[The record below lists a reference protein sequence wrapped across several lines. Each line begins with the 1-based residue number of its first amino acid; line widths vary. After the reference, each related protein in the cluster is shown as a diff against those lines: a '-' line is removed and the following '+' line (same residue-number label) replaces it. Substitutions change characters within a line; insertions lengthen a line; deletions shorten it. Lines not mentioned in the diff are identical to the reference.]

1 MARVERVEQGRLA
14 RPVIGSYGRH
24 GQPLAPAAGHDQP
37 LAPQSAAASRWLPR
51 PTAASRWLPQSG
63 TASSRGRPWPPT
75 VASERHDIS
84 RAASARRNLP
94 RRPTQGATS
103 CARTMA
109 TAGGWVSMIMFLKY
123 YVDDK
128 LGEITM
134 LRYFKKIRDEPTSNK
149 SSPPPPPPPPPPPL
163 PAPLDA
169 DSNEYPSDP
178 GLRKHILKY
187 NVNEREIVRRY
198 YLQKGPFQPKNHE
211 FPWRSCPKEKRR
223 FRAIWFSLHPNWLE
237 YSIAKDATFCLYC
250 YLFKADHGG
259 QSGGDSFVTEGFK
272 NWRKKEK
279 FNEHVGN
286 QSSIHNRCMMAAYDL
301 MNQKQHI
308 ETCLVNQS
316 SQVAIDYRV
325 CLTASIDCIRFLV
338 RQGLAFRG
346 HDESTNS
353 LNHGNFLELLRFLA
367 DHNEDINRVPLD
379 NAPSNLKLTSPD
391 IQKDIIRSIAYLT
404 TNSILGDLGDEL
416 FTILV
421 DEARDISVKEQMALL
436 YDLLSIS
443 NLRGQG
449 YDGASNM
456 KGEFNSLKSLIM
468 MENPSAYYVHYF
480 AHQLQLTL
488 VAVVENHIRISTFFD
503 VAAQLNN
510 IVGAS
515 CKRRDILR
523 EKQFEKVIKGICNC
537 DIFTGQEEGKDHKQR
552 AQANNLLELIRKYE
566 FIFQMHLMKNILGVT
581 NDLSQAL
588 QRKDQDIVN
597 AMILARSSKHQLQTM
612 KDDGWDLL
620 LNEVSLF
627 CVKYEVVTPRME
639 DLFVFHGRSRRN
651 IEGRTNLHYYRVETF
666 YEVIDLQLQ
675 ELNSRFN
682 EVNTELLLCMSCLDP
697 SNSFSAYDKR
707 KLLQFAQFYPSDF
720 SPIELM
726 HLEPQL
732 DNFIFD
738 MRSSN
743 QFSEVVGISQ
753 LAKRMVQLKKHRLY
767 PLVYLL
773 LKLALLLPVAT
784 ATVERVFSAMKI
796 IKTSLQNQLGDDMVN
811 DCLIPYIERDVFDT
825 IDNEAIIQ
833 HFQNMKSRRVIL

>member
-1 MARVERVEQGRLA
+1 MGGVHGDGRRLGK
-14 RPVIGSYGRH
+14 RQRDRSDGE
-24 GQPLAPAAGHDQP
+24 AGT
-37 LAPQSAAASRWLPR
+37 AAAETGRTTTTGWTAVAATNLGSEILTVLFWKIAAALPGVENLSSEKPDDMVKDILFEPVRKAQDATHFYMTSEGMWLPCGPR
-51 PTAASRWLPQSG
+51 NPGAHFYMT
-63 TASSRGRPWPPT
+63 
-75 VASERHDIS
+75 SE
-84 RAASARRNLP
+84 
-94 RRPTQGATS
+94 G
-103 CARTMA
+103 
-109 TAGGWVSMIMFLKY
+109 K
-123 YVDDK
+123 
-128 LGEITM
+128 ITM

-178 GLRKHILKY
+178 GLRKHILEY

-198 YLQKGPFQPKNHE
+198 YLQK
-211 FPWRSCPKEKRR
+211 
-223 FRAIWFSLHPNWLE
+223 E
-237 YSIAKDATFCLYC
+237 YSIAKDAAFCLYC

-259 QSGGDSFVTEGFK
+259 QSDGDSFVTEGFK

-325 CLTASIDCIRFLV
+325 RLTASIDCIRFLV

-367 DHNEDINRVPLD
+367 DHNEDINRVALD

-421 DEARDISVKEQMALL
+421 DEARDISVKEQMAVALRFVDERGNIVERFLGLVHVSDTTALSLKTAINSLL
-436 YDLLSIS
+436 CQHGLSIS

-456 KGEFNSLKSLIM
+456 RGEFNGLKSLIM
-468 MENPSAYYVHYF
+468 MENPSAYYVHCF

-488 VAVVENHIRISTFFD
+488 VAVAENHIRISTFFD
-503 VAAQLNN
+503 VVAQLNN

-523 EKQFEKVIKGICNC
+523 EKQFEKVIKGICNG

-552 AQANNLLELIRKYE
+552 AQANNLLELIGKYE

-597 AMILARSSKHQLQTM
+597 AMIH
-612 KDDGWDLL
+612 
-620 LNEVSLF
+620 
-627 CVKYEVVTPRME
+627 
-639 DLFVFHGRSRRN
+639 
-651 IEGRTNLHYYRVETF
+651 
-666 YEVIDLQLQ
+666 
-675 ELNSRFN
+675 ELNNRFN
-682 EVNTELLLCMSCLDP
+682 E
-697 SNSFSAYDKR
+697 
-707 KLLQFAQFYPSDF
+707 
-720 SPIELM
+720 
-726 HLEPQL
+726 
-732 DNFIFD
+732 
-738 MRSSN
+738 
-743 QFSEVVGISQ
+743 
-753 LAKRMVQLKKHRLY
+753 
-767 PLVYLL
+767 
-773 LKLALLLPVAT
+773 
-784 ATVERVFSAMKI
+784 
-796 IKTSLQNQLGDDMVN
+796 
-811 DCLIPYIERDVFDT
+811 
-825 IDNEAIIQ
+825 
-833 HFQNMKSRRVIL
+833 